1 MVNMLTYECTRN
13 RKSILQEYKDKTL
26 LEHCKESNETNW
38 IVCFCY
44 CFHLVLYLIY
54 YKYPLL

>member
-38 IVCFCY
+38 IVCF
-44 CFHLVLYLIY
+44 
-54 YKYPLL
+54 LLLF